1 MDKIYLN
8 FLHEID
14 TLWDKECAIYNEVGV
29 EREFNLVASRRL
41 SLVEG
46 SLAMFTR
53 KWSLIIYEKYVKE
66 LSVFL

>member
-29 EREFNLVASRRL
+29 ESGLK
-41 SLVEG
+41 G
-46 SLAMFTR
+46 SST
-53 KWSLIIYEKYVKE
+53 
-66 LSVFL
+66 